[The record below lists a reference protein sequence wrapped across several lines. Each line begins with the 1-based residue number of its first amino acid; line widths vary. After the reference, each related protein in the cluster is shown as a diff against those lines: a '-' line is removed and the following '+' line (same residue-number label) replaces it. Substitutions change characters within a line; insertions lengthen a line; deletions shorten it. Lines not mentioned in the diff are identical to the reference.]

1 MSDQDV
7 KYMQM
12 ALRLARRGIS
22 SVEPNPVVGAIIVK
36 ANQIIG
42 RGYHKKFGG
51 PHAEINALE
60 DCQSLGVR
68 PNGATMYVTLEPC
81 SHHGKTPPCTQALI
95 SAGIARI
102 FVAMT
107 DPSEHA
113 NGRGIEQLREAG
125 VEVHT
130 GICET
135 EAKLLNAPFVK
146 YSTTGKCWV
155 TLKWAQTIDG
165 KLAWAQKSNE
175 QRWISSEVSRRDAH
189 KLRRRSQAILVGIN
203 TVIVDDPLLTARP
216 NRGTKAA
223 RIVMDSFL
231 RLPLGCRLLET
242 AKDCPVIVFSSRH
255 AVEANPW
262 AADQITDKG
271 AEVLAYPDTHGRSNL
286 HCLLDELSRRGI
298 SQLLVE
304 GGSTVLA
311 SFIKEHLT
319 DEIVVYIAPKILA
332 SHGGAEIARPIGEL
346 AESVGLR
353 YVDVARLGDDVRLS
367 GFTDKALSEI
377 GIGPARNEPAAASC
391 DTSGSD
397 MDAERDD
404 ASPASFG
411 DSPEDE

>member
-1 MSDQDV
+1 MTVSV
-7 KYMQM
+7 KASESQRYMQM

-22 SVEPNPVVGAIIVK
+22 SVEPNPAVGAIIVK

-95 SAGIARI
+95 AAGIARI

-125 VEVHT
+125 IEVHT

-135 EAKLLNAPFVK
+135 EARLLNAPFVK
-146 YSTTGKCWV
+146 YSATGKCWV

-165 KLAWAQKSNE
+165 KLAWAQKSDE
-175 QRWISSEVSRRDAH
+175 QRWISNELSRRDVH
-189 KLRRRSQAILVGIN
+189 KLRRRTQAILVGIN
-203 TVIVDDPLLTARP
+203 TVIADDPLLTARP

-231 RLPLGCRLLET
+231 RLPLDCQLLET
-242 AKDCPVIVFSSRH
+242 AKDRPLIIFSNRH
-255 AVEANPW
+255 AIEANPW
-262 AADQITDKG
+262 AAEQIADKG
-271 AEVLAYPDTHGRSNL
+271 AELLAYPDTHGRSNL

-304 GGSTVLA
+304 GGPTVLA
-311 SFIKEHLT
+311 SFIKEQLA

-332 SHGGAEIARPIGEL
+332 AQGGAEIAGPIAEL
-346 AESVGLR
+346 AESVGLH

-367 GFTDKALSEI
+367 GLTDKALGEI
-377 GIGPARNEPAAASC
+377 GIGPARTEP
-391 DTSGSD
+391 
-397 MDAERDD
+397 
-404 ASPASFG
+404 PPVSFG
-411 DSPEDE
+411 DSSGDE